1 MNAPKGFDIPASVHG
16 IWAHS
21 MTDMYHD
28 PNLVLLA
35 SEYVEDSWAHG
46 AKSVVWIIYQS
57 DNGTH
62 FIAEYRDDGDG
73 IADPT
78 RIQNPSSD
86 AGIGTSL
93 YGQGHR
99 MARIRA
105 DSDKSEFP
113 FLIAYKPAGKLSAKG
128 FKGPWKT
135 HGLAPWD
142 CGINEEECPW
152 DSVDEHG
159 YYEEFRMASD
169 RFPKVCADP
178 VKACD
183 VLRAH
188 IKEIMCVRFPQRMFD
203 KMSFKIVTVDSAGL
217 VSFDQSTPETPW
229 KTFVSVLESSPR
241 VNRWAPIQKVV
252 DNCQVDLEFYEMCP
266 NNTDDALASFTNYG
280 RATKKN
286 KASGILMMCLGD
298 RTIKIKLLREVYGA
312 GRHGDQQCRIVIAR
326 MMPVGGSVEDTWDL
340 TKTPTPT
347 TIKTDFVQNPLLSS
361 IEELIKTNKPAG
373 FLAGTKPD
381 LPPAPPA
388 APVAP
393 QLIDP
398 TAAVAINDED
408 IPVKFND
415 VIGYGTLKVK
425 IENGINTLVFEKERL
440 AANSEFSVV
449 TCIASTALKLCKDRG
464 WSSYR
469 VNIEMKVAAAR
480 VASVNSAIALLRDSG
495 MRIASNISVV

>member
-1 MNAPKGFDIPASVHG
+1 MAAPKGFDIPASVRST
-16 IWAHS
+16 WAQS

-28 PNLVLLA
+28 PNLVLLMT
-35 SEYVEDSWAHG
+35 EYVEDSWAHG
-46 AKSVVWIIYQS
+46 AKHVEFTLEQGE
-57 DNGTH
+57 NGYFDAT
-62 FIAEYRDDGDG
+62 YLDDGDG
-73 IADPT
+73 IADGS

-86 AGIGTSL
+86 AGIGTSV

-105 DSDKSEFP
+105 DSDKSDFP
-113 FLIAYKPAGKLSAKG
+113 FLIAYKPAGELSAKG
-128 FKGPWKT
+128 YKGPWTKD
-135 HGLAPWD
+135 GLAPWD
-142 CGINEEECPW
+142 RGINKTECPW
-152 DSVDEHG
+152 DSVDDHG
-159 YYEEFRMASD
+159 YYENFRMASD
-169 RFPKVCADP
+169 SFPKACADP
-178 VKACD
+178 AKACD
-183 VLRAH
+183 VFRTH
-188 IKEIMCVRFPQRMFD
+188 IKEIMRVRFPQRMFD

-217 VSFDQSTPETPW
+217 VSIDESTPETPW
-229 KTFVSVLESSPR
+229 KTLVSVLESSPQ
-241 VNRWAPIQKVV
+241 VNRYNLIQTVK
-252 DNCQVDLEFYEMCP
+252 DECEIKLRFFEMSM
-266 NNTDDALASFTNYG
+266 NNTDEDLASFTNYG
-280 RATKKN
+280 RATKMN
-286 KASGILMMCLGD
+286 AATGILIQCLGD
-298 RTIKIKLLREVYGA
+298 RPIRFTPLSAVYGA
-312 GRHGDQQCRIVIAR
+312 GKHGAHQRRIVVAQ
-326 MMPVGGSVEDTWDL
+326 MTPVGGSVEKWDL
-340 TKTPTPT
+340 TKTPVPT
-347 TIKTDFVQNPLLSS
+347 TIKTDFVPSKLLSS
-361 IEELIKTNKPAG
+361 INEFIKTNKPAG
-373 FLAGTKPD
+373 FLAGSKPA

-398 TAAVAINDED
+398 TAGVAINDED

-464 WSSYR
+464 WNSYR